1 MPERQRRI
9 PFLRVVVLRYGGKI
23 PFRKRLGPPGTVRE
37 RARAGYLDPFTT
49 HEKSPCFRHYDRN
62 TGALP
67 GKDALHANKF
77 QAVYRRTI
85 NENAPCLLTVFR
97 LRAMG
102 EGMENYFDI
111 ATEQEIAA
119 RFPVTSTNP
128 EWLAHC
134 RASTEKYPDRNC
146 ALLAGLWFSR
156 GDRKKADYYLDQIK
170 DERER
175 LDMSI
180 TLYELRKA

>member
-1 MPERQRRI
+1 
-9 PFLRVVVLRYGGKI
+9 
-23 PFRKRLGPPGTVRE
+23 
-37 RARAGYLDPFTT
+37 
-49 HEKSPCFRHYDRN
+49 
-62 TGALP
+62 
-67 GKDALHANKF
+67 
-77 QAVYRRTI
+77 
-85 NENAPCLLTVFR
+85 
-97 LRAMG
+97 MG